1 MTREPLKP
9 SGYLWCHYFWP
20 GHTSHWLSRVTS
32 WWISRC
38 KSGFCDFDASCIWCR
53 FCTARIAEYDAWQ
66 QLFIF
71 TRLYEVMCWG
81 LKCFLL
87 FPVSSD
93 CVIRY
98 FLSCR
103 DGRYVVPRPASAD
116 EQHRVPQYNH
126 MMTNRN
132 VPQPNLTPSGAL
144 PAADRGSRLLPGVS
158 GIGISCG
165 VTRSMPMTRPG
176 FQGIASS
183 MVSSG
188 SMHSGVGS
196 GQGNSMLRP
205 REPMHTMRVCSY
217 IPF

>member
-1 MTREPLKP
+1 M
-9 SGYLWCHYFWP
+9 F
-20 GHTSHWLSRVTS
+20 
-32 WWISRC
+32 
-38 KSGFCDFDASCIWCR
+38 
-53 FCTARIAEYDAWQ
+53 
-66 QLFIF
+66 
-71 TRLYEVMCWG
+71 
-81 LKCFLL
+81 FL
-87 FPVSSD
+87 VSSD

-98 FLSCR
+98 VLSCR

-126 MMTNRN
+126 MMTSRN

-158 GIGISCG
+158 GMGIGCG

-176 FQGIASS
+176 FQGIASSS

-217 IPF
+217 IPSNLLGTYFYNNIANKIPSLINLSQASRLLSHSSFSLHILTHKTGTLLLHEFLVLLAYRWKYIYCQVREALRN